1 MNKALPWL
9 IVIAIFVGEGIVIYF
24 LWKKNSADAAVTNQL
39 NENVKKSL
47 TYDSIKSANES
58 ILLTKIVELKQQ
70 LQIKKDEQHRENIL
84 LRKNNEALQHRVD
97 DIDITDRPDF

>member
-9 IVIAIFVGEGIVIYF
+9 IVIIIFIGEGIAIYY
-24 LWKKNSADAAVTNQL
+24 LWKKNTTDNAVINQL

-58 ILLTKIVELKQQ
+58 VLLTKIVELKQQ
-70 LQIKKDEQHRENIL
+70 LQIKKDEQRRENIL

-97 DIDITDRPDF
+97 NIDVTDRPDF